1 VDSTAEKRMKVQ
13 AGPSGLLQAVAE
25 TVLGLALAAVP
36 VALWV
41 AWSPFVFGLVLGTC
55 FVCAALLVA
64 LTDSASAS
72 APLGRGPLAA
82 IPEAGVEELHRLFPL
97 TYHHGRRRD
106 PRFHALMEKLRQLT
120 RP

>member
-1 VDSTAEKRMKVQ
+1 MRRSSLAR
-13 AGPSGLLQAVAE
+13 AAAE

-41 AWSPFVFGLVLGTC
+41 AWSPAVFGLVL
-55 FVCAALLVA
+55 AACL
-64 LTDSASAS
+64 ASAVLLIVVTESTSDS

-82 IPEAGVEELHRLFPL
+82 MPVAGVEELHELYPL

-106 PRFHALMEKLRQLT
+106 PRFHALMEKLRQLA

>member
-1 VDSTAEKRMKVQ
+1 MRRSSLPRA
-13 AGPSGLLQAVAE
+13 AAE

-41 AWSPFVFGLVLGTC
+41 AWSPFVFGLVLATCLVSAVLLIAVTEGTN
-55 FVCAALLVA
+55 
-64 LTDSASAS
+64 DP
-72 APLGRGPLAA
+72 APLGRPLAA
-82 IPEAGVEELHRLFPL
+82 MPVAGVEELHELYPL

-106 PRFHALMEKLRQLT
+106 PRFHALMEKLRQLA